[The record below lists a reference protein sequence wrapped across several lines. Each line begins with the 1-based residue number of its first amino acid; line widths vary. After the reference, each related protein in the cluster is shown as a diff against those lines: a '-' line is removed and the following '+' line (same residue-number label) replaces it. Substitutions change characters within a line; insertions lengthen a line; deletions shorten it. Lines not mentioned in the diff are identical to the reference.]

1 MKIIQGWGGGIEEGD
16 IVGLA
21 GSRSQMFDE
30 FDCRTTV
37 SCNVDVSVFVRHF
50 FDLLHGFFDVMGS
63 LHSSRTLS
71 RELRKLILN
80 VRVSVRWMSEKKIT
94 ND

>member
-1 MKIIQGWGGGIEEGD
+1 
-16 IVGLA
+16 
-21 GSRSQMFDE
+21 MFDE

-37 SCNVDVSVFVRHF
+37 SCKVDVSVFVRHF

-63 LHSSRTLS
+63 LDSNGKFS
-71 RELRKLILN
+71 RELRILILN
-80 VRVSVRWMSEKKIT
+80 VRVSVRWRSEKKVM